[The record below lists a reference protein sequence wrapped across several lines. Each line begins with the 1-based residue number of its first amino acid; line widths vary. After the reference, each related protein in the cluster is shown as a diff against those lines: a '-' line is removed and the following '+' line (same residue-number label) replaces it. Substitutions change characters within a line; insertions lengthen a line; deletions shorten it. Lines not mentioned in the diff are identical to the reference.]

1 MANTANLDVAKSLIG
16 AARTPTFQCNHV
28 VNQVLTGNKDGK
40 LAKEYLKYGMQI
52 HFPVPGA
59 VVVGVDGKHVG
70 IFISTT
76 QFIHSSSSRMEV
88 VVAGMDQLKYVFRE
102 GWEIRIAD

>member
-1 MANTANLDVAKSLIG
+1 MANLSTANSLIG
-16 AARTPTFQCNHV
+16 VPRTPDFQCNHV
-28 VNQVLTGNKDGK
+28 VNQVLTGKKDGR
-40 LAKEYLKYGMQI
+40 LAKDYRNYGMQI
-52 HFPVPGA
+52 HFAVPGA

-76 QFIHSSSSRMEV
+76 EFIHSSTSKMQV
-88 VVAGMDQLKYVFRE
+88 VKAGMGQLKYVFPE